1 MIEAPLCFVA
11 TVRIVGAA
19 AEGAGRVAPG
29 IDLLGRRGVVVTVA
43 AAAAA
48 AAAAAVAGRQ
58 SVGAARDRAIRV
70 ASGDIVPARHSECS
84 VHRHNEMN
92 KLR

>member
-48 AAAAAVAGRQ
+48 AAVADRQ